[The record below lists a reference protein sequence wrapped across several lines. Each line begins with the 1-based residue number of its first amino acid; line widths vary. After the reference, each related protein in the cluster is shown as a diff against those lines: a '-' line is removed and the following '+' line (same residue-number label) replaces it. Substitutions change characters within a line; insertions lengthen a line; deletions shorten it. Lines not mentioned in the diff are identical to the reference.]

1 MKELIKELLDKVPT
15 DDEFFEIKILLEYSD
30 LAEVPAKLN
39 GENKYRHVAAP
50 DKIQTITDFM
60 GDEDRVLVCLDD
72 KVYSLEKLPSGGIIL
87 AGYYP
92 IIII

>member
-1 MKELIKELLDKVPT
+1 MRELIKELLDKIPT

-39 GENKYRHVAAP
+39 GENKYRHVATP

-60 GDEDRVLVCLDD
+60 GDEDNVLVCLDD
-72 KVYSLEKLPSGGIIL
+72 KVYSLEKMPSGEVIL
-87 AGYYP
+87 AGSFP
-92 IIII
+92 IKTI